1 MAKFSKNNFR
11 LIIEEIEDSES
22 YGENIWI
29 AVGILEIMYDD
40 YAGILDRYFHLE
52 KKDRN
57 IDKLWDEINKISVGT
72 LSVPTPKKEG
82 SWWFYDGKPYIVP
95 TGPCDPVYLKIT
107 WTCDDNLSNVSTRA
121 TLANTIPPKE
131 DNE

>member
-40 YAGILDRYFHLE
+40 YAGILDHYFHLE
-52 KKDRN
+52 KKDRD
-57 IDKLWDEINKISVGT
+57 IDKLWDKINKNHVGT
-72 LSVPTPKKEG
+72 LSVPTPQKKDY
-82 SWWFYDGKPYIVP
+82 WWYDYKPYTVP
-95 TGPCDPVYLKIT
+95 TGPCDPVYPKII
-107 WTCDDNLSNVSTRA
+107 WTCDDNLSNTSTRA

>member
-40 YAGILDRYFHLE
+40 YVGILDQYFHLE
-52 KKDRN
+52 KKDRD
-57 IDKLWDEINKISVGT
+57 IDKLWDKINKISVGT
-72 LSVPTPKKEG
+72 LSVPTPQKKDY
-82 SWWFYDGKPYIVP
+82 WWYDYKPYTVP
-95 TGPCDPVYLKIT
+95 TGPRDPVYPKIT

-121 TLANTIPPKE
+121 IFADTIPPE
-131 DNE
+131 RG

>member
-52 KKDRN
+52 KKDRD

-72 LSVPTPKKEG
+72 LTVPTPQKKDY
-82 SWWFYDGKPYIVP
+82 WFYDCKPYTIP
-95 TGPCDPVYLKIT
+95 TGPRDPVYPKIT
-107 WTCDDNLSNVSTRA
+107 WTCDDVLSNKSTRA
-121 TLANTIPPKE
+121 IFADTIPPE
-131 DNE
+131 RG

>member
-40 YAGILDRYFHLE
+40 YAGILDQYFHLE
-52 KKDRN
+52 KKDRD
-57 IDKLWDEINKISVGT
+57 IDKLWDKINKNHVGT

-82 SWWFYDGKPYIVP
+82 SWWFYDCKPYTLP
-95 TGPCDPVYLKIT
+95 TGPRDSVYPKIT
-107 WTCDDNLSNVSTRA
+107 WTCDDNLSKISTRA

-131 DNE
+131 GNE

>member
-40 YAGILDRYFHLE
+40 YAGILDQYFHLE
-52 KKDRN
+52 KKDRD
-57 IDKLWDEINKISVGT
+57 IDKLWDKINKNHVGT

-82 SWWFYDGKPYIVP
+82 SWWFYDCKPYTIP
-95 TGPCDPVYLKIT
+95 TGPCDPVYPKIT
-107 WTCDDNLSNVSTRA
+107 WTCDDNLSNTSTRA
-121 TLANTIPPKE
+121 TFANTIPPE
-131 DNE
+131 RG

>member
-40 YAGILDRYFHLE
+40 YAGILDQYFHLE
-52 KKDRN
+52 KKDRD
-57 IDKLWDEINKISVGT
+57 IDKLWDEINKTSIGT
-72 LSVPTPKKEG
+72 LNVPTPKKEG
-82 SWWFYDGKPYIVP
+82 SWWFYDGKPYTIP
-95 TGPCDPVYLKIT
+95 TGPCDPVHPKIT
-107 WTCDDNLSNVSTRA
+107 WTCDDILSNISTRA
-121 TLANTIPPKE
+121 TFANTIPPE
-131 DNE
+131 RG